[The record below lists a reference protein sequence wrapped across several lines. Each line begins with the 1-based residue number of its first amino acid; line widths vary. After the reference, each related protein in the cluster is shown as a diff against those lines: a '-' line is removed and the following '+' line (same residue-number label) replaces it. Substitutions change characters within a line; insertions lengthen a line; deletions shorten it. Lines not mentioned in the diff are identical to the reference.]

1 MLSEK
6 SRPIIEA
13 TLPVVGSRIG
23 EITPKFYD
31 RLFAGHP
38 ELLDGVFSRSNQRDG
53 SQQQALAGSIAA
65 FATHL
70 IEHPGELPEAVLSR
84 IAHKH
89 GSLGVTEA
97 QYQIVYDHLFAAIA
111 DDLGEAATPEVVE
124 AWTEVYWLMADALIR
139 IERGLYAR
147 QANDQVWSLWRVV
160 AKEPAGKASMTF
172 RLRPADDTVASEA
185 RPGQFVSVRVRLGD
199 GLRQCRQYTL
209 SQRAADASERV
220 FTSKLDED
228 GEVSPFLHRVLT
240 VGDTVE
246 LSNPY
251 GDVMLEESDAPL
263 VIATAGI
270 GCTQAA
276 AVLDALATAGST
288 RRVLVLHADRS
299 EAAWA
304 LREQMLDSVAA
315 LPNAELR
322 LWFEDVSAPDEKTRA
337 GTMDLAGIDLPEGAT
352 MLLCGPLPFMRAIRS
367 QAVGRGIAPRDI
379 AYEVF
384 GPDLWITERSVPET

>member
-6 SRPIIEA
+6 SRPVIEA
-13 TLPVVGSRIG
+13 TLPVIGARIG

-31 RLFAGHP
+31 RLFAAHP
-38 ELLDGVFSRSNQRDG
+38 ELLDGVFSRANQRDG

-70 IEHPGELPEAVLSR
+70 IEHPGGLPEAVLSR

-111 DDLGEAATPEVVE
+111 DDLGEMATPEVVD
-124 AWTEVYWLMADALIR
+124 AWSEVYWLMADALIR
-139 IERGLYAR
+139 LERGLHAR
-147 QANDQVWSLWRVV
+147 QANDQAWSRWRVV
-160 AKEPAGKASMTF
+160 AKEPAGERSVTF
-172 RLRPADDTVASEA
+172 RLRPADDTVASVA
-185 RPGQFVSVRVRLGD
+185 RPGQFVSVRVRLDD

-209 SQRAADASERV
+209 SQAVTDTSERV
-220 FTSKLDED
+220 FTSKLDEG
-228 GEVSPFLHRVLT
+228 GEVSPFLHHRLA

-251 GDVMLEESDAPL
+251 GDVVLEESDAPL
-263 VIATAGI
+263 LIATAGI

-276 AVLDALATAGST
+276 ALLDALAGST
-288 RRVLVLHADRS
+288 RRVIVLHADQS

-304 LREQMLDSVAA
+304 LREQMLASITA

-322 LWFEDVSAPDEKTRA
+322 LWFEDVDTPDKVIRA
-337 GTMDLAGIDLPEGAT
+337 GTMDLSEVDVPEGAR
-352 MLLCGPLPFMRAIRS
+352 MVLCGPLPFMRAIRS
-367 QAVGRGIAPRDI
+367 QAIERGIAPRDI

-384 GPDLWITERSVPET
+384 GPDLWITERSVPLS